1 MSLNFDEL
9 MKKFYDD
16 PMLGLTQE
24 DAPANSTGA
33 AVAGT
38 GDDPVHWKKKKT
50 KEKSPYDGRTKEAR
64 KFFKRMTELKAKRE
78 MKKQSKL
85 AAKVQENT
93 INREHEYLLAEDNIS
108 VLKNIVKNKQA
119 KSVKFKDGSMKV
131 DMFTASAVTQVFDLV
146 NKSNQDKMKKL
157 INGKKADFQKIAN
170 FALSK
175 IK

>member
-1 MSLNFDEL
+1 MSLNFDNL

-16 PMLGLTQE
+16 PMLGLQSE
-24 DAPANSTGA
+24 DAPTNS
-33 AVAGT
+33 VAG
-38 GDDPVHWKKKKT
+38 GGVALPPDAVMDKKKK
-50 KEKSPYDGRTKEAR
+50 KEKKPYDGRTKEAR
-64 KFFKRMTELKAKRE
+64 KFYKRMSELKAKRE

-93 INREHEYLLAEDNIS
+93 INREHEYLLAEDNED

-119 KSVKFKDGSMKV
+119 KSIKFKDGSMKV

-146 NKSNQDKMKKL
+146 NKSNQQKMQKL
-157 INGKKADFQKIAN
+157 INGKKAEFQKIAN